1 MSPDSNYDAI
11 VIGSGLGGLTAGAL
25 FAHAG
30 HRVLVL
36 ERNES
41 FGGAATTYHKGAMT
55 IEASLHETTDP
66 RTTPDPKGEIFS
78 ALDLYED
85 IEFVPVD
92 DFYEVRC
99 PLIGAPLTI
108 PHGIDSLGDRLI
120 ERFPREA
127 DNIHRFIA
135 QVGSVQKA
143 MQFFM
148 EKHDGLW
155 WLGHGA
161 ELPFRLWPILRDLR
175 SSVSEV
181 MQRYFGDNEAIKI
194 ALAANLHY
202 YADDP
207 DQMWWLFYAVA
218 QGGFFHGG
226 GHYLKGGSQVL
237 SDRLV
242 NRICAAGG
250 HALAGQAA
258 VQILLGEAGEVTGV
272 RYRRRGGGDDSVALA
287 PIVFAN
293 ASPHAVEPML
303 PETERDSFMAPYRDK
318 PVSIS
323 LFSMTLGLNRRPA
336 ELGLT
341 AYSTELIPNW
351 LERLSDLKSCGALLG
366 DMPGDRLPPLG
377 VVDYSH
383 IDSGLIDGELY
394 PVNVVGVD
402 ELANW
407 EGLNDDDYRSRKN
420 AWLDAVIQRLDA
432 EWPGF
437 ADAVEQREF
446 ATARTM
452 REYLNTP
459 GGALYG
465 FAPNVPQSML
475 LAGPPRTPKTT
486 IPGLWLASSFA
497 GAGGFTGAMSAG
509 GAAAQAAQNSAAG
522 EE

>member
-1 MSPDSNYDAI
+1 MSSDNHYDAI

-25 FAHAG
+25 FARAG
-30 HRVLVL
+30 QRVLVL

-66 RTTPDPKGEIFS
+66 RTTPDPKGEIFE
-78 ALDLYED
+78 ALDLYQD

-108 PHGIDSLGDRLI
+108 PHGIGALGDRLI
-120 ERFPREA
+120 ERFPQEA
-127 DNIHRFIA
+127 DNIRHFIA
-135 QVGSVQKA
+135 QVGSIQKA
-143 MQFFM
+143 MLILM
-148 EKHDGLW
+148 EKHSGLW
-155 WLGHGA
+155 WLAHGA

-181 MQRYFGDNEAIKI
+181 MQRNFGDNEAIKI

-202 YADDP
+202 YSDDP

-226 GHYLKGGSQVL
+226 GHYIKGGSQVL
-237 SDRLV
+237 SDQLV

-250 HALAGQAA
+250 EALAGHAA
-258 VQILLGEAGEVTGV
+258 VEIQLGQEGEVTGV
-272 RYRRRGGGDDSVALA
+272 RYRPQDGGDDSVADA

-293 ASPHAVEPML
+293 ASPHAIESML

-336 ELGLT
+336 ELGVT

-351 LERLSDLKSCGALLG
+351 LERLSDLKRCGTLLD
-366 DMPGDRLPPLG
+366 DMPGDRLPLLG

-383 IDSGLIDGELY
+383 IDSGLNDGELFA
-394 PVNVVGVD
+394 VNVVGVD
-402 ELANW
+402 RLANW
-407 EGLNDDDYRSRKN
+407 EGLSDDGYQSRKN
-420 AWLDAVIQRLDA
+420 AWLDAVIRRLDE

-437 ADAVEQREF
+437 ANAVVQREF

-452 REYLNTP
+452 HEYLNTP

-465 FAPNVPQSML
+465 FAPNVPNSML
-475 LAGPPRTPKTT
+475 LSGPPRTPKTS

-497 GAGGFTGAMSAG
+497 GVGGFTGAMSAG
-509 GAAAQAAQNSAAG
+509 GAAAKAALH
-522 EE
+522 ELP

>member
-1 MSPDSNYDAI
+1 MSPDNHYDAI

-30 HRVLVL
+30 QRVLVL

-66 RTTPDPKGEIFS
+66 RTTPDPKGEIFA

-85 IEFVPVD
+85 IEFVPVN

-99 PLIGAPLTI
+99 PLVGAPLTI
-108 PHGIDSLGDRLI
+108 PHGIDALGDRLI
-120 ERFPREA
+120 ERFPRDA
-127 DNIHRFIA
+127 DNIRRFLA
-135 QVGSVQKA
+135 QVGSIQSA
-143 MQFFM
+143 MRIFM
-148 EKHDGLW
+148 EKHGGLW
-155 WLGHGA
+155 WLAHGA

-218 QGGFFHGG
+218 QGGFIHGG

-237 SDRLV
+237 SDRLLD
-242 NRICAAGG
+242 RIRAKRGE
-250 HALAGQAA
+250 ALAGQSA
-258 VQILLGEAGEVTGV
+258 VEILLGMDGKVSGV
-272 RYRRRGGGDDSVALA
+272 RYRPRGGGADSVAHA

-293 ASPHAVEPML
+293 ASPHAVESML
-303 PETERDSFMAPYRDK
+303 PETERDKFMAPYRDK

-323 LFSMTLGLNRRPA
+323 LFSITLGLTRRPA
-336 ELGLT
+336 ELGFT

-351 LERLSDLKSCGALLG
+351 LERLSDLKRCGALLD
-366 DMPGDRLPPLG
+366 DMPGDQLPPLG
-377 VVDYSH
+377 VVDYSR
-383 IDSGLIDGELY
+383 IDSGLTNGELF

-402 ELANW
+402 ELSNW
-407 EGLNDDDYRSRKN
+407 EGLNDDDYQTKKN
-420 AWLDAVIQRLDA
+420 AWLDAVIQRLED

-437 ADAVEQREF
+437 ALAVAQREF

-452 REYLNTP
+452 HEYLNTP
-459 GGALYG
+459 GGAVYG
-465 FAPNVPQSML
+465 FAPNVPESMFL
-475 LAGPPRTPKTT
+475 SGPPRTPKTT
-486 IPGLWLASSFA
+486 IAGLWLASSYG
-497 GAGGFTGAMSAG
+497 GAGGFTGAICTG
-509 GAAAQAAQNSAAG
+509 GAAAKAALH
-522 EE
+522 ELP